1 MGGFQYIV
9 GWPDR
14 PPLGPFGPYTDFVA
28 PRLALVALLA
38 ALDERQRTGRGCYL
52 DVSQVESGVWFLAP
66 EIAAFAADGMV
77 QGRNGNRDAAL
88 VPHGVFACR
97 PAASDQADHVAI
109 AVRDDADFA
118 ALAQLLDRPQLATD
132 PRYAGANGRR
142 AAEGELE
149 AMINAW
155 TSTHTAPE
163 VETACQAA
171 GVPAHRAS
179 TSADF
184 ITDPQLAHRGHLIRL
199 PHPAFGE
206 VVVEAP
212 RYVLSDTPGSVTKVA
227 PAIGQDTVDV
237 LHRILGYPPEKI
249 AELNQQGVLK

>member
-1 MGGFQYIV
+1 MSGFQYIV

-38 ALDERQRTGRGCYL
+38 ALDERRRTGRGCYL
-52 DVSQVESGVWFLAP
+52 DVAQVESGVWFLAP
-66 EIAAFAADGMV
+66 EIAAFAADGVV
-77 QGRNGNRDAAL
+77 QGRDGNRDASF

-97 PAASDQADHVAI
+97 STATDLADHVAI

-118 ALAQLLDRPQLATD
+118 ALARLMGRPELAAD
-132 PRYAGANGRR
+132 PRHVGADRRR

-149 AMINAW
+149 AMITEW
-155 TSTHTAPE
+155 TSTLTAPE
-163 VETACQAA
+163 AESACQAA

-184 ITDPQLAHRGHLIRL
+184 VTDPQLAHRGHLIRL
-199 PHPAFGE
+199 PHPVFGG

-212 RYVLSDTPGSVTKVA
+212 RYVLSDTPGSVTRVA
-227 PAIGQDTVDV
+227 PTIGQDTVEV
-237 LHRILGYPPEKI
+237 LRNILGYRPERV
-249 AELNQQGVLK
+249 ADLEQQGVLK